1 MSDAPQPHPQR
12 PRDDDKASATAVAP
26 LLSIITP
33 VYNAQAT
40 VQRTIASYQHIAPE
54 HRKLVQIVMVD
65 DGSTDDSAALI
76 DAFAADHT
84 FGDVKV
90 IHQPNGGTASARNT
104 AIEAAQGTW
113 LFFLDA
119 DDELAF
125 DPTPYL
131 AALGARQSD
140 VSVLGFT
147 VEFRKQGKAHRKWKV
162 PRITRA
168 NHRRVF
174 TGNCVV
180 CTCSLVFK
188 RDRIDEPFAGRFAL
202 LEDWHWWLVNPR
214 IFDRMWVV
222 SQTTSAIVHLHSGNK
237 TSNFDVRGQCRVQ
250 IASELLDQWAGQL
263 SITER
268 HNLQLQEACGQLQMG
283 KRIPLVNF
291 VRFPCN
297 WLLYVK
303 FWVYFVLRRRV
314 AKIEMY
320 G

>member
-1 MSDAPQPHPQR
+1 MADDVAPSSHAQLRTP
-12 PRDDDKASATAVAP
+12 P

-33 VYNAQAT
+33 VYNAQTT
-40 VQRTIASYQHIAPE
+40 VLRTIASYERIKPN

-65 DGSTDDSAALI
+65 DGSTDNSAALI
-76 DAFAADHT
+76 DAFAADHS

-104 AIEAAQGTW
+104 AIEAADGQW
-113 LFFLDA
+113 LFFLDS

-125 DPTPYL
+125 DPVPYL
-131 AALGARQSD
+131 QQHAD
-140 VSVLGFT
+140 CSVLGFT
-147 VEFRKQGKAHRKWKV
+147 MQFSKNGKLLRKWKV
-162 PRITRA
+162 PVITPQ
-168 NHRRVF
+168 NHRRIF

-180 CTCSLVFK
+180 FPCNLVFK
-188 RDRIDEPFAGRFAL
+188 RDRIDEPFAGRFVL

-214 IFDRMWVV
+214 IFDRMRVFNGEI
-222 SQTTSAIVHLHSGNK
+222 SAIVHVHGGNK
-237 TSNFDVRGQCRVQ
+237 SSKFDLRGRCRVQ
-250 IASELLDQWAGQL
+250 IANELLSLWSGQL
-263 SITER
+263 STVER

-283 KRIPLVNF
+283 NRIPLANF

-303 FWVYFVLRRRV
+303 FWVYFLLRHRV